1 MLHILS
7 ITGPIYLIIAA
18 GFLTVRSGV
27 FEPPDMR
34 VLGRFV
40 INFSLPALL
49 FRAISQRPLGEVL
62 NGVYLLAYT
71 LGSLVVLLG
80 AVAISRR
87 LRGKPMPV
95 AALHGLG
102 MSGSNSGFVGYPIV
116 LQLLGPPAGIALALT
131 MMVENL
137 LIIPL
142 ALAIADSAA
151 GSGLRWHQALAQS
164 ARGLLRNPMILAI
177 VAGFASAL
185 SGLQLPETVVRT
197 IQIVANSASPGAHF
211 VIGGSLVGLR
221 LQGMRSDIA
230 LVAAGK
236 LLLHPLAVL
245 VALMLLPGLDPTLRT
260 AAVVFACM
268 PMLSIYPLLAQK
280 HGEQAFSAAAL
291 LVTTIASFA
300 TISAWLWLLDA
311 GLGWLG

>member
-18 GFLTVRSGV
+18 GFLTVRAGV

-62 NGVYLLAYT
+62 DGVFLLAYT
-71 LGSLVVLLG
+71 LGSLLVLFG
-80 AVAISRR
+80 AVAYLRR
-87 LRGKPMPV
+87 VQGRPLPV

-102 MSGSNSGFVGYPIV
+102 MSGSNSGFVGFPIV
-116 LQLLGPPAGIALALT
+116 LQLLGPPAGVALALT

-142 ALAIADSAA
+142 AMAMADSSA
-151 GSGLRWHQALAQS
+151 GSGLRWHRALAQS

-177 VAGFASAL
+177 IAGFASTL
-185 SGLQLPETVVRT
+185 LGVQWPETVLRT
-197 IQIVANSASPGAHF
+197 IQIVANAASPVALF
-211 VIGGSLVGLR
+211 VIGGSLVGMR
-221 LQGMRSDIA
+221 LQGMRGDIA
-230 LVAAGK
+230 RVAVGK
-236 LLLHPLAVL
+236 LVLHPLAVL
-245 VALMLLPGLDPTLRT
+245 GALLLLPPFDPVLRT
-260 AAVVFACM
+260 AAVAFACM
-268 PMLSIYPLLAQK
+268 PMLSIYPLLAHK

-291 LVTTIASFA
+291 LVTTIASFL
-300 TISAWLWLLDA
+300 TISGWLWLLDA
-311 GLGWLG
+311 GLGWPG